1 MLRNHMKQD
10 QPHTDRSTA
19 LRWGDACIGALFVG
33 CAVAILALFPLS
45 DWAAMLA
52 VIVLLLLG
60 IDALLAAW
68 QARPSLLSKVGP
80 LP

>member
-1 MLRNHMKQD
+1 MTQGRR
-10 QPHTDRSTA
+10 HTVRSTA
-19 LRWGDACIGALFVG
+19 QRWGDACIGALFVG

-52 VIVLLLLG
+52 VIALLLLG
-60 IDALLAAW
+60 IDALLAARK
-68 QARPSLLSKVGP
+68 ARPSLLSKVGP